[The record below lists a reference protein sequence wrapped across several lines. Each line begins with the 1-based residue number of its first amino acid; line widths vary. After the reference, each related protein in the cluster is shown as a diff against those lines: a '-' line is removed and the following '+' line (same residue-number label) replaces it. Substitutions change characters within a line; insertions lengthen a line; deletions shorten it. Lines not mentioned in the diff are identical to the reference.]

1 MKANRVGYVVNYI
14 KTNVKRYELKLSKKY
29 DEELIS
35 KLATVPNVNSYLKGL
50 IQQDIKKGTN

>member
-29 DEELIS
+29 DEELIN